1 MVFLRDLEAVDQ
13 QGQVSSLYVEYFN
26 CSLVHLC
33 SRTLDFF
40 FLLSISD
47 TREDSVLYFFVI
59 ISAKLIALLNVRV
72 TLGVG
77 VLYVHQVY
85 DDLGVLGGSKP
96 WAEAPIDKVSSTCVL
111 RSELAGKSMLIVPN
125 VLISAQHA
133 VRRDLSGGRGV
144 SGL

>member
-47 TREDSVLYFFVI
+47 TRQDSELYFFVI
-59 ISAKLIALLNVRV
+59 ISAKAIVLLNVRV

-96 WAEAPIDKVSSTCVL
+96 
-111 RSELAGKSMLIVPN
+111 
-125 VLISAQHA
+125 
-133 VRRDLSGGRGV
+133 
-144 SGL
+144 